1 MNEAQ
6 SKLVV
11 GLVKSV
17 VALEKAEKKFDTSSK
32 AIIALFVELTEA
44 QEEGT
49 LKAKAKLV
57 HSDMSAVVTDMKDVA
72 EHTSKRIIKVI
83 DTVAKY
89 HEQGLKLR
97 TTAIPFTLIGQI
109 VELLDGKFITKSQVD
124 KTSKISDDVKY
135 TKALKDLVVAG
146 AYKELVGSVD
156 FSMLDEDTVTL
167 VKGLS
172 KDSLK
177 GLQGLVRV
185 QLGA

>member
-1 MNEAQ
+1 MTETQ

-32 AIIALFVELTEA
+32 AIIALYVELTEA

-57 HSDMSAVVTDMKDVA
+57 HSDMSTIVTDMKDVA

-135 TKALKDLVVAG
+135 GNKRAEMYGLARDAIKAGLDLPDDI
-146 AYKELVGSVD
+146 ELADELGSI
-156 FSMLDEDTVTL
+156 E
-167 VKGLS
+167 
-172 KDSLK
+172 
-177 GLQGLVRV
+177 
-185 QLGA
+185 